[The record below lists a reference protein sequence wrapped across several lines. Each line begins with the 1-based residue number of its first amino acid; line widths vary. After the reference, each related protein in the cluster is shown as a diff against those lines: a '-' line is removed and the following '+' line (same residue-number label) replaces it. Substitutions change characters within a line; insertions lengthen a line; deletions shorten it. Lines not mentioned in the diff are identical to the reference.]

1 MKEYIF
7 WQTVYEKTMIKAE
20 NETEAWELFEC
31 GNLQPQCDGDEVT
44 CEYMGFDAEEEA

>member
-31 GNLQPQCDGDEVT
+31 GNIQPECEGDEVT
-44 CEYMGFDAEEEA
+44 CEYMGFDAKEEA